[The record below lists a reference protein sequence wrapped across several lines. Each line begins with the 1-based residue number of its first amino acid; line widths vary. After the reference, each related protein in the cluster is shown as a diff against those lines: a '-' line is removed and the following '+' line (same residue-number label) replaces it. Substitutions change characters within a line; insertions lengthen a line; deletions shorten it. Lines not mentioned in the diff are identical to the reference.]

1 MRYLLSLKHLT
12 EQKGWF
18 YKKRHR
24 NNNFMKQI
32 LLTVTLGL
40 AAVAT
45 ANAQYVNKS
54 FQNTEFHDA
63 VYGETFTPAGVFNH
77 VSANGAFAVGADQ
90 SQITSNY
97 GGAFL
102 WRKSNPDKLEQL
114 NTEHDRITANDVSND
129 GIIVGSFEKR
139 ADPDE
144 EDVAYP
150 GYKPVDGEWVKLPVP
165 DSFSVAYAKSQD
177 FAEEARAITPDGA
190 VIAGNID
197 YRVGWTYNTV
207 FGRSEKVVTA
217 VTLWKKAAD
226 GSYCLDTCYT
236 ELGKAGQSLIYD
248 NGELKT
254 VDHEVSYYSFLVY
267 DISND
272 GKTVV
277 GMNVAGSGGFNPAFV
292 RDGKLVQ
299 LFDCGEEASYEDYDD
314 ESGEDESEVNFNGG
328 VIQSIDA
335 NGNMYGYYVTAED
348 ENTYFIY
355 TADGKLEYTDNLYSC
370 ATKDGVKYNPSSN
383 GLNPLWDCSEDG
395 TVLVGGGVGSM
406 GFGAYNYPALA
417 YIDDASSSIDRV
429 QSVRSNVGVKLTA
442 SGALFVTGE
451 YGKAAVYNAAGA
463 VVAEGG
469 QGKAFNMAGKASGTY
484 IVKVDTAN
492 GTKTFKVAK

>member
-1 MRYLLSLKHLT
+1 MKENTLKRL
-12 EQKGWF
+12 F
-18 YKKRHR
+18 
-24 NNNFMKQI
+24 NNNFMKQA
-32 LLTVTLGL
+32 LLTVAMGL
-40 AAVAT
+40 AAAVT

-54 FQNTEFHDA
+54 FQYTEFYDA
-63 VYGETFTPAGVFNH
+63 IDGGTFAPAGVFNH

-90 SQITSNY
+90 GQINSEY

-114 NTEHDRITANDVSND
+114 NTEHDRMTANDVSND

-139 ADPDE
+139 TDPDE
-144 EDVAYP
+144 ADVAYP

-197 YRVGWTYNTV
+197 YRVGWTYNSV
-207 FGRSEKVVTA
+207 FGRSEKVVGA
-217 VTLWKKAAD
+217 VTLWKKADD
-226 GSYCLDTCYT
+226 GSYKLDTCYT
-236 ELGKAGQSLIYD
+236 ELGKAGQSLIYSD
-248 NGELKT
+248 GELKA
-254 VDHEVSYYSFLVY
+254 VDHEVNYNSFLVY

-277 GMNVAGSGGFNPAFV
+277 GMNMAGSGGFNPAFV
-292 RDGKLVQ
+292 RNGKLIQ
-299 LFDCGEEASYEDYDD
+299 LFDCGEEASYDDYDD
-314 ESGEDESEVNFNGG
+314 ETGEEPDVNFNGG

-335 NGNMYGYYVTAED
+335 NGNMYGYYVTSED

-355 TADGKLEYTDNLYSC
+355 TAEGKLEYTDNMYTC
-370 ATKDGVKYNPSSN
+370 ATKEGVKYLSASN

-395 TVLVGGGVGSM
+395 TVLVGGGVGSL

-417 YIDDASSSIDRV
+417 YVDDPSSAIDRV
-429 QSVRSNVGVKLTA
+429 QSIRSNVGVKLTEG
-442 SGALFVTGE
+442 GALFVTGE
-451 YGKAAVYNAAGA
+451 YNKATIYNAAGA

-469 QGKAFNMAGKASGTY
+469 QGKAFNMAGKAAGAY